1 MTRMLNLFLAILLFG
16 VAGSVVSLAAD
27 NAVVGTWDVVGTD
40 DAGQTA
46 NWTLVVK
53 DDGGKLGGTL
63 SGDPGEFALVDA
75 KLDGSSFTFKVIVN
89 EATYTVETTIDG
101 SKFDGKYKGPEAAG
115 TLKGTK
121 HS

>member
-1 MTRMLNLFLAILLFG
+1 MLTLFLTILLLG
-16 VAGSVVSLAAD
+16 LVGSVVSLAAD
-27 NAVVGTWDVVGTD
+27 NAAVGTWDVVGTD
-40 DAGQTA
+40 DAGQSA

-63 SGDPGEFALVDA
+63 AGDPGEFALVDA
-75 KLDGSSFTFKVIVN
+75 KLDGNSFTFKVIVN

-101 SKFDGKYKGPEAAG
+101 NKFDGKYKGPEAAG

>member
-1 MTRMLNLFLAILLFG
+1 MTRMLVLFLTALL
-16 VAGSVVSLAAD
+16 VASVAVWAAD
-27 NAVVGTWDVVGTD
+27 NPVVGTWDVVGTD

-53 DDGGKLGGTL
+53 DDGGKLAGTL
-63 SGDPGEFALVDA
+63 SGDPGEFAIVDP
-75 KLDGSSFTFKVIVN
+75 KLEGNSFTFKVIVN
-89 EATYTVETTIDG
+89 EATYTVETTLSG
-101 SKFDGKYKGPEAAG
+101 NKFDGKYSGPEAAG

>member
-1 MTRMLNLFLAILLFG
+1 MTRILTLFVTMLLF
-16 VAGSVVSLAAD
+16 ASLLCWAAD
-27 NAVVGTWDVVGTD
+27 NPAIGTWDVVGTD

-63 SGDPGEFALVDA
+63 TGDTGEFNLVDP
-75 KLDGSSFTFKVIVN
+75 KVDGNTFTFKVIVN
-89 EATYTVETTIDG
+89 ESTYTVETTIDG
-101 SKFDGKYKGPEAAG
+101 NKFDGKYKGPEAAG

-121 HS
+121 KS